1 MQLWQRICLPF
12 TVWSHALPEGEN
24 DLDFGKGAY
33 VVLGF
38 IKKDAQPEPR
48 MVFFAK
54 SSAAER
60 PDLDWL
66 FE

>member
-1 MQLWQRICLPF
+1 LRHPGI
-12 TVWSHALPEGEN
+12 TVWSHALPKGRSE
-24 DLDFGKGAY
+24 LDFGRGAH

-38 IKKDAQPEPR
+38 VRRDAQLRPR
-48 MVFFAK
+48 MVFFPPT
-54 SSAAER
+54 AAQQR